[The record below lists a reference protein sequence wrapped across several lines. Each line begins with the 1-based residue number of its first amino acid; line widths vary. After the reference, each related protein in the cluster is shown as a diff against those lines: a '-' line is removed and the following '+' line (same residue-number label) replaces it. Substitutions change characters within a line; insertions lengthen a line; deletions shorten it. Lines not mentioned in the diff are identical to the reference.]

1 VNRTEEYIYYNALF
15 DIYGNLLNERESEIY
30 RLFYEED
37 LSLQEI
43 ADNRSVSKSAIGSAI
58 KTINEK
64 LENYESIL
72 QFLKKKKEI
81 EKIIEE
87 IENKKVKEKI
97 QKILDK

>member
-1 VNRTEEYIYYNALF
+1 MNRAEEYIYYNALF

-81 EKIIEE
+81 KKIIEE